1 MDLKVNLSEKCNC
14 LGTIELFT
22 LLMVATGNCHYVV
35 NCFFDVLHRGEY
47 RVVYLTPEYA
57 SLDTGFLAQVQNS
70 VGKKKFDKRHH
81 FNVNE
86 SQIKD

>member
-1 MDLKVNLSEKCNC
+1 
-14 LGTIELFT
+14 
-22 LLMVATGNCHYVV
+22 MVATGNCHYVV
-35 NCFFDVLHRGEY
+35 NCFFFDVLHRGEY
-47 RVVYLTPEYA
+47 RVVYL
-57 SLDTGFLAQVQNS
+57 TGFLAQVQNS

>member
-1 MDLKVNLSEKCNC
+1 M
-14 LGTIELFT
+14 
-22 LLMVATGNCHYVV
+22 
-35 NCFFDVLHRGEY
+35 HRGEY

>member
-1 MDLKVNLSEKCNC
+1 M
-14 LGTIELFT
+14 GTIELFT

-35 NCFFDVLHRGEY
+35 NCFFFDVLHRGEY

>member
-1 MDLKVNLSEKCNC
+1 
-14 LGTIELFT
+14 
-22 LLMVATGNCHYVV
+22 MVATGDFHYVV
-35 NCFFDVLHRGEY
+35 NFFFDVLHRGEY

-81 FNVNE
+81 FNVYE

>member
-1 MDLKVNLSEKCNC
+1 
-14 LGTIELFT
+14 
-22 LLMVATGNCHYVV
+22 MVATGNCHYVV
-35 NCFFDVLHRGEY
+35 NKIVFFDVLHRGEY

-70 VGKKKFDKRHH
+70 VGKKKIDKRHH

>member
-1 MDLKVNLSEKCNC
+1 
-14 LGTIELFT
+14 
-22 LLMVATGNCHYVV
+22 MVATGDFHYVV
-35 NCFFDVLHRGEY
+35 NFFFDVLHRGEY

-81 FNVNE
+81 FSVNE
-86 SQIKD
+86 SQIKDWMWNEVSFPASLNLGSF

>member
-1 MDLKVNLSEKCNC
+1 
-14 LGTIELFT
+14 
-22 LLMVATGNCHYVV
+22 MVATGNCHYVV

-57 SLDTGFLAQVQNS
+57 SLDTGFLAQVQTS

>member
-1 MDLKVNLSEKCNC
+1 
-14 LGTIELFT
+14 
-22 LLMVATGNCHYVV
+22 MVATGNYHYVV

-86 SQIKD
+86 SQIKDWMCDEVSFPASLNWGSI

>member
-1 MDLKVNLSEKCNC
+1 M
-14 LGTIELFT
+14 GTIELLT
-22 LLMVATGNCHYVV
+22 LVMVATGDFHYEV
-35 NCFFDVLHRGEY
+35 NFFFDVLHRGEY

-86 SQIKD
+86 SQGLNVK